1 MYSIELLK
9 QKYEKQTYQ
18 IIGAAMEVH
27 RHLGS
32 GFVEQVYGD
41 ALAIEFTKRDIPF
54 EREKQIDIYYKGEK
68 LSHYYVSDF
77 ICYQNII
84 VELKAVTEINK
95 IHQAQ
100 VLHYLNATKH
110 ETGLLINFG
119 ETSLRHYRFFNA
131 NNNNPYNPR

>member
-41 ALAIEFTKRDIPF
+41 ALAIEFTKRECDKT
-54 EREKQIDIYYKGEK
+54 RNRVTDK
-68 LSHYYVSDF
+68 LRRNES
-77 ICYQNII
+77 
-84 VELKAVTEINK
+84 
-95 IHQAQ
+95 
-100 VLHYLNATKH
+100 
-110 ETGLLINFG
+110 
-119 ETSLRHYRFFNA
+119 
-131 NNNNPYNPR
+131 